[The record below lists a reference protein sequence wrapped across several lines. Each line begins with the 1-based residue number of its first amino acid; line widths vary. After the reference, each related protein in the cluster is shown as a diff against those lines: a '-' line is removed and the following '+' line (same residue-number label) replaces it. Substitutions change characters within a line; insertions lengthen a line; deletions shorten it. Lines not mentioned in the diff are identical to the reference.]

1 VQGFVPKNIF
11 RPASAWPLVPR
22 HPVDIEG
29 LPRGRAEAKSK
40 EDSLMAKV
48 DGGELVARIIQENK
62 ARYCFSINGGHLFP
76 ILAQLRSHEIK
87 LVHMRHE
94 QATAYAADGFARMTG
109 EAGVCMVTAGCG
121 LTNAVTGLALAA
133 MTNSAVVC
141 ISGQHPN
148 TEDHQGSFQE
158 AYGSDVVRSFAK
170 YTKRVTDFSTI
181 EFDMR
186 LAFREALTPPQGVSL
201 IEIPQNILYT
211 QAEDS
216 KQRAGGQRFTPDDV
230 RSAGDPAKID
240 RAIELLH
247 AAERPLIAGGDGL
260 FWSNA
265 APELKEFVELTSIP
279 VYARRAG
286 QGSVSEEHPL
296 AIRGAFK
303 KPFTGRAD
311 VVLTLG
317 FRFWSGEH
325 FGRMP
330 TWNDKAKYIQC
341 DPTPSRIGWQVP
353 AEIPLV
359 GDPKLVLRQ
368 MITRIK
374 ELKLDFSKNRSS
386 SWVKELAEVRSNF
399 EKVVAENEK
408 KVHGNLPIHPAR
420 VTKDLVSV
428 LDKNAT
434 VVIDSFTLS
443 GWMSQ
448 NFVCRFPGSVIDAG
462 PLAPVGHGFGM
473 GIGVQLARPGKQVV
487 LVMGDGGLGIGGWD
501 METAARYNLPIVCL
515 LYNNSSWGPSF
526 ESMPLLKD
534 RTDPFNMLQNIR
546 YDKVFNEMGCHGEQV
561 EKPDEIIPALERAF
575 KSGKP
580 SMINVIGDKTVGHP
594 TLGGNLLGSTGSN

>member
-1 VQGFVPKNIF
+1 
-11 RPASAWPLVPR
+11 
-22 HPVDIEG
+22 
-29 LPRGRAEAKSK
+29 
-40 EDSLMAKV
+40 MAKA
-48 DGGELVARIIQENK
+48 DGGELVARIMRENR
-62 ARYCFSINGGHLFP
+62 ARYCFAINGGHLFP

-87 LVHMRHE
+87 LIHMRHE
-94 QATAYAADGFARMTG
+94 QATAYAADAYARMTG
-109 EAGVCMVTAGCG
+109 EPGICMVTAGCG
-121 LTNAVTGLALAA
+121 LTNAVTGLNLAA

-141 ISGQHPN
+141 VSGQHPN

-158 AYGSDVVRSFAK
+158 AYGSDILRSFAK
-170 YTKRVTDFSTI
+170 YTKRVTDWSTI

-186 LAFREALTPPQGVSL
+186 LAFREAMTPPQGVAL
-201 IEIPQNILYT
+201 VEIPQNILY
-211 QAEDS
+211 AGGEDS
-216 KQRAGGQRFTPDDV
+216 KQRAGGMPFTLDDT

-240 RAIELLH
+240 KAVEMLH

-260 FWSNA
+260 FWSQA
-265 APELKEFVELTSIP
+265 AAELKEFVELTNIP
-279 VYARRAG
+279 IYARRAG

-325 FGRMP
+325 FGRPP
-330 TWNDKAKYIQC
+330 TWNDKAKYIQV
-341 DPTPSRIGWQVP
+341 DPTASRIGWQVP
-353 AEIPLV
+353 AEIPIV

-368 MITRIK
+368 IINRIK
-374 ELKLDFSKNRSS
+374 EAKLDFSKNRNST
-386 SWVKELAEVRSNF
+386 WTKELAEVRGNF
-399 EKVVAENEK
+399 DRQVVEAAK
-408 KVHGNLPIHPAR
+408 KFATNKPIHPAR
-420 VTKDLVSV
+420 LTRDLVSV

-448 NFVCRFPGSVIDAG
+448 SFVCRFPGSVIDAG

-473 GIGVQLARPGKQVV
+473 GIGVQLARPGAQVA

-501 METAARYNLPIVCL
+501 METAARYKLPIVCVL
-515 LYNNSSWGPSF
+515 WNNSSWGPSF
-526 ESMPLLKD
+526 EAMPMLKD
-534 RTDPFNMLQNIR
+534 RTDPFNMLQEIR
-546 YDKVFNEMGCHGEQV
+546 YDKIFEEMGCHGEHV
-561 EKPDEIIPALERAF
+561 TNPDDITPALDRAF
-575 KSGKP
+575 NSGKP
-580 SMINVIGDKTVGHP
+580 AVVSIVGDKTVGHP

>member
-1 VQGFVPKNIF
+1 
-11 RPASAWPLVPR
+11 
-22 HPVDIEG
+22 
-29 LPRGRAEAKSK
+29 
-40 EDSLMAKV
+40 MAKA
-48 DGGELVARIIQENK
+48 DGGELVARIMRENRT
-62 ARYCFSINGGHLFP
+62 RYCFAINGGHLFP
-76 ILAQLRSHEIK
+76 ILAQLRNHEIK
-87 LVHMRHE
+87 LIHMRHE
-94 QATAYAADGFARMTG
+94 QATAYAADGYARMTG
-109 EAGVCMVTAGCG
+109 EVGVCMVTAGCG
-121 LTNAVTGLALAA
+121 LTNAVTGLCLAA
-133 MTNSAVVC
+133 MTNSAIVC
-141 ISGQHPN
+141 VSGQHPN

-170 YTKRVTDFSTI
+170 YTKRVTDWSTI

-186 LAFREALTPPQGVSL
+186 LAFREALTPPQGVAL
-201 IEIPQNILYT
+201 VEVPQNILYASGDDT
-211 QAEDS
+211 
-216 KQRAGGQRFTPDDV
+216 KQRRGGMRFTLDDV
-230 RSAGDPAKID
+230 RAAGDPAKID

-247 AAERPLIAGGDGL
+247 GAERPLIAGGDGL
-260 FWSNA
+260 FWSQA
-265 APELKEFVELTSIP
+265 APELKEFVELTNIP

-325 FGRMP
+325 FGRPP
-330 TWNDKAKYIQC
+330 TWSDTAKYIQV
-341 DPTPSRIGWQVP
+341 DPTPERIGWQVP
-353 AEIPLV
+353 AEVPLV

-368 MITRIK
+368 MINRIK

-386 SWVKELAEVRSNF
+386 TWIKELAEVRANF
-399 EKVVAENEK
+399 ERQVIDSEK
-408 KVHGNLPIHPAR
+408 KFHGNRPIHPAR
-420 VTKDLVSV
+420 LSRDLVSV

-448 NFVCRFPGSVIDAG
+448 NFVCRFPGQVIDAG

-473 GIGVQLARPGKQVV
+473 GVGVQLARPGAQVV
-487 LVMGDGGLGIGGWD
+487 LVMGDGGIGIGGFD
-501 METAARYNLPIVCL
+501 LETAARYKLPVVCL
-515 LYNNSSWGPSF
+515 LWNNSSWGPSF

-534 RTDPFNMLQNIR
+534 RTDPFNILQDIR
-546 YDKVFNEMGCHGEQV
+546 YDKVYAEMGCHGEHV
-561 EKPDEIIPALERAF
+561 ENPDDIIPALERAF

-580 SMINVIGDKTVGHP
+580 ALVNVVGDKTVGHP
-594 TLGGNLLGSTGSN
+594 TLGGNLLGSTGQS